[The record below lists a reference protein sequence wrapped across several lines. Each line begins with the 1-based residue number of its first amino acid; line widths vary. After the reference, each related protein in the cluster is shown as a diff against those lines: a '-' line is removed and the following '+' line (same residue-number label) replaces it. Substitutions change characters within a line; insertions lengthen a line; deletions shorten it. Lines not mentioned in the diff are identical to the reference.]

1 MTGIVF
7 TGMWY
12 AVGKTLSVWLAGLD
26 CGDHLVAA
34 NGTLTVP
41 YQSDPD
47 GLMTPAYL
55 NTVAQSA
62 PGWPATTWRN
72 ALPEIAAD
80 ITVTIG
86 GLPTNL
92 VLPCVVGANYLSQ
105 GQIVRPNAPDEAKT
119 TQGAAMGATRRTY
132 QYSAHLIDAIGV
144 QFGTDFSHLYTA
156 SLSDASGKR
165 LNSATGFTGIHW
177 DTLDAD
183 YDFDNMLCWTT
194 TRPMPC
200 TIVSVEGF
208 MEVTER

>member
-7 TGMWY
+7 TGLWY

-26 CGDHLVAA
+26 CGDHVVAS

-47 GLMTPAYL
+47 GLMTPTYL
-55 NTVAQSA
+55 LAVNNQPA
-62 PGWPATTWRN
+62 PNTWRN
-72 ALPEIAAD
+72 VLPEIAAD
-80 ITVTIG
+80 IVVTIG
-86 GLPTNL
+86 GMPTGL
-92 VLPCVVGANYLSQ
+92 ILPCVVGYNYPSQ

-119 TQGAAMGATRRTY
+119 TQGAAQGVTRRTY
-132 QYSAHLIDAIGV
+132 MYSAQLIDTIGV
-144 QFGTDFSHLYTA
+144 QFGTDFSHMYTA
-156 SLSDASGKR
+156 SLSDSAGRR

-200 TIVSVEGF
+200 TVVSVEGF